1 MRKTRGVQ
9 GTEKSSLKGLTERVL
24 FEGCGYTLFYIIIQ
38 PSLPSYVHLNLHVT
52 SACLSTVIAKLV
64 EFGEEG
70 WRRGGETGGEV
81 GVLSHRILTNCV
93 NPNFTAHTIKQ
104 PTSCIHSCLSRKRIT
119 ELRQQ
124 SKYFMIYFVLS
135 NKNIPKKFKV
145 TAL

>member
-1 MRKTRGVQ
+1 MGTTRSVQ

-24 FEGCGYTLFYIIIQ
+24 LEGCGYTLFHIIIY

-52 SACLSTVIAKLV
+52 SACLSTLAKLV
-64 EFGEEG
+64 ELGKEE
-70 WRRGGETGGEV
+70 WEGGETLGEV
-81 GVLSHRILTNCV
+81 GVLSHCILTNCV

-104 PTSCIHSCLSRKRIT
+104 PTSCIHSCLRRKRRT

-124 SKYFMIYFVLS
+124 SKYFMIYFVIF
-135 NKNIPKKFKV
+135 NKNIAKGFKG